1 MTNQE
6 ISRKIK
12 IIKEN
17 YVNGNIN
24 SEDMMDHLDDL
35 CCELEECEG
44 AFGIVSELISSAKRL
59 SNNEGI
65 LSRTPAIGSSITWIS
80 ALLLVI
86 LLLSFS

>member
-1 MTNQE
+1 MVIIKTTGEKMTNQE

-24 SEDMMDHLDDL
+24 SEDMMEHLDDL

-44 AFGIVSELISSAKRL
+44 AFGMGF
-59 SNNEGI
+59 EGDEDHYD
-65 LSRTPAIGSSITWIS
+65 
-80 ALLLVI
+80 
-86 LLLSFS
+86 SFEETDFTKLEIA